1 MGLYD
6 LKTILQKAREEKYCV
21 PAFDASTINMA
32 QAIIEAAEEENS
44 PVIIMGLKV
53 DLEGEMLNYWINSVR
68 DMGEK
73 ASVPVCIHLDHAVDM
88 DLLKK
93 CCDIGF
99 TSVMIDASTK
109 EFEENIKTTKEAV
122 DYAHARGVSVE
133 AELGHVG
140 DGIVSGKENPDA
152 KEGDIEDTLTNPE
165 DLKEF
170 VDQTKVDCLAV
181 AVGTQHGVY
190 IAKPKLDFERLNE
203 LNEISEVPLVLHG
216 GSGTP
221 DDQLQKAIEL
231 GVCKLNIYSEI
242 LNAYYSEMKK
252 QLNETENMSIWVSV
266 ADKRPIERMKEVVK
280 EKIRVCSSSGRA

>member
-6 LKTILQKAREEKYCV
+6 LKTILEKAREEKYCV

-32 QAIIEAAEEENS
+32 QAIIQAAEEEKS

-53 DLEGEMLNYWINSVR
+53 DLEGDMLNYWLNSVR
-68 DMGEK
+68 TMGEN

-93 CCDIGF
+93 CCDVGF

-109 EFEENIKTTKEAV
+109 EFEENIKITKEAV
-122 DYAHARGVSVE
+122 DYAHQRGVSVE

-152 KEGDIEDTLTNPE
+152 KESDIEDTLTNPK
-165 DLKEF
+165 DLEEF
-170 VDQTKVDCLAV
+170 VERTNVDCLAV

-190 IAKPKLDFERLNE
+190 IAKPKLDFERLKE
-203 LNEISEVPLVLHG
+203 LNEISKVPLVLHG

-221 DDQLQKAIEL
+221 DDQLKKAIEL
-231 GVCKLNIYSEI
+231 GVCKLNIYSEM
-242 LNAYYSEMKK
+242 LDAYYSEMKK

-266 ADKRPIERMKEVVK
+266 ANKRPLEKMKEVIK
-280 EKIRVCSSSGRA
+280 EKFRICSSSGKA